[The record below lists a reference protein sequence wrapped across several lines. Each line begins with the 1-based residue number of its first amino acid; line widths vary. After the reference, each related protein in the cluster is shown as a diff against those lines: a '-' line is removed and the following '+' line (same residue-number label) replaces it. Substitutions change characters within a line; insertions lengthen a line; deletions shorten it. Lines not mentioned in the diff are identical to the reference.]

1 MLDTDVSFLLT
12 RIVVP
17 DPQRKNYHPNLP
29 PSKKIRL
36 QISPDSC
43 VKELNSILMGRVQFA
58 PFSLHGL
65 VAKTRK
71 GYELGPDDPVGEVAE
86 RGDSLSAW
94 GAPVCTTL
102 PYSTTQLTHTACSPP
117 HPLVTVLCAVSAAV
131 EMYLTHPP
139 QPPEEGCCTIA

>member
-102 PYSTTQLTHTACSPP
+102 PYFFHSTYAHRMLTTPPPGNCALCCVCSCGDVPHTPSPAP
-117 HPLVTVLCAVSAAV
+117 
-131 EMYLTHPP
+131 
-139 QPPEEGCCTIA
+139 